1 MIGSEDCLWLNVYTQ
16 KPSEEGK
23 LKPVLVW
30 IYGGRFLV
38 GTASSKVYSPHF
50 MMDQDLV
57 LVSIQWR
64 VGPYGF
70 LSTESPE
77 APGNYGFQDQVL
89 ALKWIQANIHK
100 FGGDAKQVT
109 VSGHSAGSASAHL
122 HTISPLSKGLLS
134 QAISLSGTAANF
146 WAGRATSHAKYA
158 KQMGQLFECPIDT
171 NQGLIQCLRQVDPR
185 ELTQA
190 QWKLHD
196 FFHASPA
203 KLPLSTFLPR
213 IGKSF
218 KVLHFALKF
227 NICLTLS
234 FRFQFTL
241 SSIFIQSS

>member
-1 MIGSEDCLWLNVYTQ
+1 M
-16 KPSEEGK
+16 
-23 LKPVLVW
+23 
-30 IYGGRFLV
+30 
-38 GTASSKVYSPHF
+38 
-50 MMDQDLV
+50 
-57 LVSIQWR
+57 
-64 VGPYGF
+64 
-70 LSTESPE
+70 
-77 APGNYGFQDQVL
+77 
-89 ALKWIQANIHK
+89 KWIQANIHK

-234 FRFQFTL
+234 FRFQFTP
-241 SSIFIQSS
+241 SIIFIKSS